1 MHLNRVLML
10 ALAGFCAASCSR
22 DPEVRRQH
30 EKNPPT
36 YGFIDAP
43 AAGAVLG
50 PKFVASGWALD
61 ESDIERVRIYLDDQL
76 VANVPLTVM
85 RPDVEQQFKVT
96 FGVGRP
102 HGFSVA
108 IDSGARK
115 GYCRIRFEALDGR
128 GALTTFATVQ
138 VRIEP

>member
-1 MHLNRVLML
+1 VNLNRLLML
-10 ALAGFCAASCSR
+10 TLVGLAAAGCNR
-22 DPEVRRQH
+22 DPEASRQ
-30 EKNPPT
+30 KGRNPPT
-36 YGFIDAP
+36 IGFIDAP

-61 ESDIERVRIYLDDQL
+61 ESNVERVRIYLDDQMG
-76 VANVPLTVM
+76 ANVPLSVM
-85 RPDVEQQFKVT
+85 RPDVAKDFKVS
-96 FGVGRP
+96 FGAGRP

-115 GYCRIRFEALDGR
+115 GYCTMRFEALDGR
-128 GALTTFATVQ
+128 GALTQFATVQ